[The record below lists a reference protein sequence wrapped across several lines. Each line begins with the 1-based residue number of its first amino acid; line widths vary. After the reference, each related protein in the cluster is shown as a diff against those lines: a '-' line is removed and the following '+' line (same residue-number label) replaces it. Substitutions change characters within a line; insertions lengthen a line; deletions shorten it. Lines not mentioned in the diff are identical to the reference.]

1 VRDTIRHFVRLVAEF
16 LPIHEPIVEFGALQV
31 AGQQGFADL
40 RPLFAGKQ
48 YLGTD
53 VRAGPGV
60 DRILDLHNIDLDAES
75 VGTALALET
84 LEHVE
89 FPHRALQ
96 EIHRVLRPGG
106 IAVITSHMNCPIHLH
121 PSDYW
126 RFTPFGFVSLLQP
139 FSESYVDSAGEQ
151 SFPHTVV
158 GIGFKGERP
167 PLDQF
172 LSEVQRWKAQQ

>member
-1 VRDTIRHFVRLVAEF
+1 MRDTIKHFVRLVAEF

-40 RPLFAGKQ
+40 RPLFPGKQ

-89 FPHRALQ
+89 FLIGRCRRSTEFSDQ
-96 EIHRVLRPGG
+96 EASRSSRL
-106 IAVITSHMNCPIHLH
+106 T
-121 PSDYW
+121 
-126 RFTPFGFVSLLQP
+126 
-139 FSESYVDSAGEQ
+139 
-151 SFPHTVV
+151 
-158 GIGFKGERP
+158 
-167 PLDQF
+167 
-172 LSEVQRWKAQQ
+172 